1 MYLENWYLLR
11 LTGRLLVLVW
21 LAEWQFTVGHIN
33 QHWNEFFFCGH
44 NSYISLQC
52 HRSNGCNRSLP
63 AARLRLLNFTT
74 PVGFA

>member
-33 QHWNEFFFCGH
+33 QHWNEFFFFAVIIVTFRCSVTEVTGVTVLCQLLGCG
-44 NSYISLQC
+44 C
-52 HRSNGCNRSLP
+52 
-63 AARLRLLNFTT
+63 
-74 PVGFA
+74 